1 MQRKAEEVK
10 AMIEAQQLRDLRA
23 IRSASD
29 LTNELLKANAE
40 NLKQGNTEARREI
53 EREAGATVR

>member
-1 MQRKAEEVK
+1 
-10 AMIEAQQLRDLRA
+10 MIEAQQLRDLRA